1 MSINLKIPGFA
12 TGPLLSNYFYPT
24 AFNHAKCP
32 FWTPEKSLLRIRFA
46 QDNFPNLRC
55 FTVTKLAEAMPSKD
69 DSHGLGLLSWTAAPS
84 RPRHLVPLQNTW
96 DFAMSAM
103 RKDVVGRSGLPHQR
117 SEGHVRFIASEGF
130 VYTIYN
136 SWLLLTAPLKELTW
150 NHHPPCSEKWVK
162 RRRHE
167 AGLCFLYRRSTQ
179 GDCKYLQIKTW
190 PRHWNVFHLY
200 TAL

>member
-1 MSINLKIPGFA
+1 VSINLKIQGFA
-12 TGPLLSNYFYPT
+12 TGPLLSNYFFQQPST
-24 AFNHAKCP
+24 MQNALFELPKKAK
-32 FWTPEKSLLRIRFA
+32 RIRFA

-117 SEGHVRFIASEGF
+117 SEGHVKFIASEGF

-136 SWLLLTAPLKELTW
+136 S
-150 NHHPPCSEKWVK
+150 
-162 RRRHE
+162 
-167 AGLCFLYRRSTQ
+167 
-179 GDCKYLQIKTW
+179 
-190 PRHWNVFHLY
+190 
-200 TAL
+200 